1 MKVIIAGSR
10 GIIDK
15 NIVNQAIKD
24 SGFKISE
31 ILCGCAKGVDD
42 LGRQYGKENDIP
54 VVEYPANWTK
64 YGNAAGIMRN
74 IVMSKK
80 CDALIAVWDGKS
92 RGTKH
97 MIECIEKLNL
107 PKYVKVLSSDG

>member
-10 GIIDK
+10 SITDK
-15 NIVNQAIKD
+15 DVVNQAIKD
-24 SGFKISE
+24 SGFKITE

-42 LGRQYGKENDIP
+42 LGRQYGEQSKIL
-54 VVEYPANWTK
+54 VTEYPPNWHK

-74 IVMSKK
+74 IVMAKK

-97 MIECIEKLNL
+97 MIECIEKLKL
-107 PKYVKVLSSDG
+107 PLYVKDMSHGQ